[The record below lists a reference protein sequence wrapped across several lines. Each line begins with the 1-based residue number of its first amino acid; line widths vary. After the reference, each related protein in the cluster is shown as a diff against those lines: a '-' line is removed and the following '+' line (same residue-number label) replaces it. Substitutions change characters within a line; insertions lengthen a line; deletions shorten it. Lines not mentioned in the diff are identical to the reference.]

1 MVLLQ
6 AEISMQTFLKVFIVH
21 GILMGTF
28 IFFALMVLKRDRKW
42 PNISIS
48 CFYLFFAIGFIIN
61 WIYVLLS
68 YGDNSPIVTALYYTT
83 MFFLILATFFVTVF
97 VINLLTSEELFSKK
111 KQLLLIIIVSLII
124 IGMVLIPGGLTIGPS
139 TNWNPVY
146 SLPYYLYVFAVFTGI
161 SVVPQLVGFF
171 KVYKSL
177 HEDNIKT
184 RWRFLMLGIILLYIF
199 CYGTI
204 LYHYLDI
211 QIIRTIWSFI
221 SLGLAI
227 ASAILIYYG
236 IIKL

>member
-1 MVLLQ
+1 
-6 AEISMQTFLKVFIVH
+6 
-21 GILMGTF
+21 MGTF

-42 PNISIS
+42 PNVSIS

-68 YGDNSPIVTALYYTT
+68 YGANEPIVTTMYYIT
-83 MFFLILATFFVTVF
+83 MFFLLLATFFLTIF
-97 VINLLTSEELFSKK
+97 VINLLKSEELFSKK
-111 KQLLLIIIVSLII
+111 KQFILIIIISCII
-124 IGMVLIPGGLTIGPS
+124 MGMVFTDGLKIGPS

-146 SLPYYLYVFAVFTGI
+146 SLSYYLYIFFVFTGI
-161 SVVPQLVGFF
+161 SVVPQLYGFR
-171 KVYKSL
+171 KVYISL
-177 HEDNIKT
+177 HEEKIKK

-204 LYHYLDI
+204 YYHYINI
-211 QIIRTIWSFI
+211 QLVRTIWSFI

-227 ASAILIYYG
+227 ISAILIYYG